1 MAATS
6 RLTGVRALAR
16 AVRIASRPGGPSMG
30 ARLAAVPRMVLAT
43 VRGDYDGVSI
53 SRLLGLAV
61 AAGYLVSPVDLL
73 PEALLGVVGLADD
86 AVVLG
91 WLATQLVAETESFLT
106 WERGRTSQGP
116 GGGGPQTVPGHVVR

>member
-1 MAATS
+1 MAPTS
-6 RLTGVRALAR
+6 RLTALRGLAR

-43 VRGDYDGVSI
+43 ARGDYRGVTVA
-53 SRLLGLAV
+53 RLLGLTVAV
-61 AAGYLVSPVDLL
+61 GYLVSPVDLL

-91 WLATQLVAETESFLT
+91 WLATQLVTETESFLD
-106 WERGRTSQGP
+106 WERAAAASGP
-116 GGGGPQTVPGHVVR
+116 GGSASRTVPGDVVR

>member
-1 MAATS
+1 MAASS
-6 RLTGVRALAR
+6 RLSALRGLAR

-30 ARLAAVPRMVLAT
+30 VRLAAVPRMVLAT

-53 SRLLGLAV
+53 TRLLGLAA

-73 PEALLGVVGLADD
+73 PEVLLGVVGLADD

-91 WLATQLVAETESFLT
+91 WLATQLVAETESFLI
-106 WERGRTSQGP
+106 WERDTTRGP
-116 GGGGPQTVPGHVVR
+116 GGRGPQTVPGDVVR